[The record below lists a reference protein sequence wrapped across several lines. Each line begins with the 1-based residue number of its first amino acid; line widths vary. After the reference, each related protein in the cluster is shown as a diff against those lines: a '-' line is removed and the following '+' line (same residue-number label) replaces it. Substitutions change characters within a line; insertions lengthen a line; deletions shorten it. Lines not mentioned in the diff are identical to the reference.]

1 MQAQAEAQGWL
12 GASLHFDRHSV
23 TGVSFFFLK
32 KVKKSSQKPLHL
44 LSRYN
49 ILRTYKRKNKGAS
62 NEKAYN

>member
-32 KVKKSSQKPLHL
+32 KVKKSSQKPLHF

-49 ILRTYKRKNKGAS
+49 IIKT
-62 NEKAYN
+62 